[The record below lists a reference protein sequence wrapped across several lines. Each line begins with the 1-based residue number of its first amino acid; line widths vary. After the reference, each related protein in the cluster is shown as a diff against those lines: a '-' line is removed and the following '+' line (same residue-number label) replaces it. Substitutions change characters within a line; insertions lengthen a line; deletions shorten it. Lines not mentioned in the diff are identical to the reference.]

1 MTSEATETKTSEV
14 TAINCPATVL
24 VQNVI
29 QLLLLLFLLFSVG
42 KFTESTTALLIYS
55 VKSQCFISLYH

>member
-1 MTSEATETKTSEV
+1 MTSEATETKTSEE